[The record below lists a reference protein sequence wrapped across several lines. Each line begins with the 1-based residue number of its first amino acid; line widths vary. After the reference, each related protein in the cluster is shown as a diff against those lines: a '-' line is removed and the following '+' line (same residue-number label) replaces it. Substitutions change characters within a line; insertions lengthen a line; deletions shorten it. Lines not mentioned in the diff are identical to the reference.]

1 MNSMQKIKRRNPAYY
16 LTFDQLLGYNVLE
29 KYLNSP
35 FEEEL
40 NNPKIQ
46 MAIIKHNLYEDL
58 FYHIDIITDKQVV
71 TEMLSNRVWQK
82 PNLIIF
88 EGSIQNI
95 IISDNKYMD
104 FELREKYS
112 NKLYEIK
119 GCPFGSLKS
128 MEEYKNKIIEPYK
141 DHIIIIA
148 ENCNDYYKLRC
159 FMKGYSDID
168 SNWYFNMYKKHLK
181 ELPTIWNEDYSL
193 LDNVPSNIIKV
204 AEDSIKQYANNDR
217 ARNYIVNG
225 VMKVINNKQ
234 AIDAITN
241 EEIITLVGEYEAR
254 YFIIDKLKTRFIQ
267 YSEELGK
274 EQDNSVML
282 HFFDL
287 VYERNLYKCSTY
299 AELKQLIKYLY
310 ELQGG
315 VKDAG

>member
-1 MNSMQKIKRRNPAYY
+1 MNSMPKIKRRNPAYY
-16 LTFDQLLGYNVLE
+16 LKFDQLLGYNVLE

-58 FYHIDIITDKQVV
+58 FYQIDIITDKQVV

-82 PNLIIF
+82 PNLRIF

-95 IISDNKYMD
+95 IITDNKYMD

-119 GCPFGSLKS
+119 GCSFGSLKS

-168 SNWYFNMYKKHLK
+168 CNWYYNMYKEHLK
-181 ELPTIWNEDYSL
+181 ELPNIWNEDYSSI
-193 LDNVPSNIIKV
+193 DNVPDNIIKV
-204 AEDSIKQYANNDR
+204 AEGNITQYADNDM

-225 VMKVINNKQ
+225 VMKVINNKPV
-234 AIDAITN
+234 IETITN
-241 EEIITLVGEYEAR
+241 AEIITLVEEYEKR
-254 YFIIDKLKTRFIQ
+254 YDIIDKLKTRFIQ
-267 YSEELGK
+267 YSKELGR

-315 VKDAG
+315 VKDAE

>member
-1 MNSMQKIKRRNPAYY
+1 MTNMQRIKRRNPAYY
-16 LTFDQLLGYNVLE
+16 LTFDKLLGYNVLE
-29 KYLNSP
+29 KYLNTP

-46 MAIIKHNLYEDL
+46 MAIIRHNLYEDL
-58 FYHIDIITDKQVV
+58 FYHIDILTDKQVV
-71 TEMLSNRVWQK
+71 IEMLSNRVWQK
-82 PNLIIF
+82 TNLRIF

-119 GCPFGSLKS
+119 GCAFNSLKY
-128 MEEYKNKIIEPYK
+128 MEEYTNNIIGPYK
-141 DHIIIIA
+141 DNIIVIA
-148 ENCNDYYKLRC
+148 ENCNDYYRLRC
-159 FMKGYSDID
+159 LMKSYRDID
-168 SNWYFNMYKKHLK
+168 IKEYHDKYQKHLN
-181 ELPTIWNEDYSL
+181 ELSTIWNEDYSSI
-193 LDNVPSNIIKV
+193 DNAPDNIIKV
-204 AEDSIKQYANNDR
+204 AEGNIKRYTNNDR

-234 AIDAITN
+234 VIETITN
-241 EEIITLVGEYEAR
+241 DEIITLVEEYEER
-254 YFIIDKLKTRFIQ
+254 YNIIDKLKTRFIK
-267 YSEELGK
+267 YSEELGR

-315 VKDAG
+315 GKGEE